1 MWTPLLFQFFQV
13 EQPGLITPAWV
24 NANWIW
30 LLCEAGTRLLQCK
43 NCVWG
48 GNKIQ
53 CMRRGDLHAIITC
66 CLEKGKKK
74 ERAWP
79 IDAAIGISADWKHPH
94 KGQVQNK
101 SLGSRFEFL
110 KTSGPNSDRP
120 YTETIQEKQLL
131 ETTALL
137 FERLHIF
144 VRHTC
149 KPLSKTTW
157 MQEFGHT
164 CCSGVIEW
172 AAERRF
178 LFFLHWIRKEMLTFM
193 LTCIP
198 KCKRGSD
205 YQEKNI
211 FQNKDWFS
219 MRKTEV
225 QSCEALKQN
234 RQLLSHNRKATVVQ
248 HNVIV

>member
-1 MWTPLLFQFFQV
+1 MWTSLLFRFFQV

-24 NANWIW
+24 NANWIQ
-30 LLCEAGTRLLQCK
+30 LLCEAGTRVLQCK

-66 CLEKGKKK
+66 CLEKREKTK
-74 ERAWP
+74 EKAWP

-101 SLGSRFEFL
+101 SLGSRFGFL

-120 YTETIQEKQLL
+120 YTEIIREEQLL

-137 FERLHIF
+137 FERLRIF

-149 KPLSKTTW
+149 KPLSKTTCNARVW
-157 MQEFGHT
+157 SHM
-164 CCSGVIEW
+164 
-172 AAERRF
+172 
-178 LFFLHWIRKEMLTFM
+178 
-193 LTCIP
+193 
-198 KCKRGSD
+198 
-205 YQEKNI
+205 
-211 FQNKDWFS
+211 
-219 MRKTEV
+219 
-225 QSCEALKQN
+225 
-234 RQLLSHNRKATVVQ
+234 LLSTNGGFGNDRVSCWEKISFFCPALNQKKNVDFYADMHTKVQ
-248 HNVIV
+248 TWNWL